1 MAKIGNVQEREGDFQ
16 QQPPAKIKQLGHSP
30 VILIKQ

>member
-16 QQPPAKIKQLGHSP
+16 QQPPAKIKQLGYP
-30 VILIKQ
+30 RGININ